1 MARHSA
7 QSCRAMN
14 SRDRPLGLLGMGEAR
29 AVVGKAR
36 VLDHLGH
43 ADGGIEALG
52 HRLHGGRDRDPAAVA
67 RLVDVAR
74 AGDVGPA
81 ALALRDDARRLV
93 HGRIGADHRVDRLQ
107 QRQVDDLALAALD
120 LDLAQRDHGGVGA
133 VEAGHHVGERGRR
146 QHRGAVGKAG
156 LGGVARHALHQRAE
170 AGLLG
175 VGPRLPPAGDAHD
188 HEARV
193 RGVQHVAGPRPIFS
207 SVPGR

>member
-14 SRDRPLGLLGMGEAR
+14 SRDRPLGLVGMGQTR

-36 VLDHLGH
+36 VLDHVGH

-74 AGDVGPA
+74 AGDVRPA
-81 ALALRDDARRLV
+81 ALALRHDARRLV
-93 HGRIGADHRVDRLQ
+93 HRRIGADHRMDRLQ
-107 QRQVDDLALAALD
+107 QRQIDDLALAALD
-120 LDLAQRDHGGVGA
+120 LDLAQRDHGGIGA
-133 VEAGHHVGERGRR
+133 VEPGHHVGERRRR
-146 QHRGAVGKAG
+146 QHRRAVGKAG
-156 LGGVARHALHQRAE
+156 LGRVARHALHQRAE
-170 AGLLG
+170 ARLLG
-175 VGPRLPPAGDAHD
+175 VGPRLPPARDAHD
-188 HEARV
+188 RRGAGCAHAAR
-193 RGVQHVAGPRPIFS
+193 RAPRPIFS